1 MESRAAHT
9 HPKNTQVP
17 PPAPGR
23 FIFWFQPFICVP
35 KWNRFYSL
43 WQWCLLYIIMK
54 LKNHFKN
61 AHCEFYEQ
69 FSCRK
74 RKLQIQSHW
83 VECKVNL
90 VPRVLCYP
98 SLRSKRQPENEV
110 DAKFVW
116 GGLSWQ
122 NLFLVIL
129 QSENHEWLITIC
141 SVRCRTTDGVKVTRG
156 NSNSIRVRFIN
167 KQVITIVTNDQ
178 LPGDN
183 RSDLRYWVQH
193 F

>member
-1 MESRAAHT
+1 ME
-9 HPKNTQVP
+9 QV
-17 PPAPGR
+17 
-23 FIFWFQPFICVP
+23 
-35 KWNRFYSL
+35 
-43 WQWCLLYIIMK
+43 LLPMAVDIIMK

-116 GGLSWQ
+116 GGLRWQ

-129 QSENHEWLITIC
+129 QSENHEWLITIY
-141 SVRCRTTDGVKVTRG
+141 SVRCRITDGVKVTRG

-178 LPGDN
+178 LLGDN